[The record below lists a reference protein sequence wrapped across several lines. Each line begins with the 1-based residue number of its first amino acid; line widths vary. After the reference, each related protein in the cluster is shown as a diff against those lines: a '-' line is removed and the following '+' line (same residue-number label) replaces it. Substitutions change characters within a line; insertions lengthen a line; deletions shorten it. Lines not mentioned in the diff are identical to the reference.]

1 MEAWKIEE
9 IKGEKQ
15 GIKLRSKRGHR
26 PIATGSR
33 SLHSTWRSVSTQG
46 ICSSYVNLRVSR
58 HLDEGN
64 SFYGVLLNF

>member
-26 PIATGSR
+26 PIAIGSR
-33 SLHSTWRSVSTQG
+33 SLGTQTFMT
-46 ICSSYVNLRVSR
+46 I
-58 HLDEGN
+58 GN
-64 SFYGVLLNF
+64 QCELI